1 MGTAPACSPH
11 SNSYNSLMGRHLF
24 TRVAIASILS
34 TPSPMHAQNAAR
46 WPNLFALAD
55 TTIVEPKP
63 VKPCY
68 GHGRQPDSVALTVAP
83 VASVEYGTAAGWRP
97 AGASGWVMDTIV
109 AALRSV
115 ECMENGE
122 PQFATVER
130 GHRFLRL
137 NVMPLP
143 GQPPDI
149 IRERSHGGGLL
160 QVRAVS
166 LPNDSAALLSTE
178 SLAAAQQRAKREE
191 AKRDA
196 AEVRVRRKAL
206 LAKGWPKDAVDDIV
220 NGYVRIGFT
229 PAMVT
234 EALGEPDHVNV
245 TVSEYYGK
253 TEQWVYGLGAYIYF
267 RHGRVTS
274 MSFTR

>member
-1 MGTAPACSPH
+1 MALAFIDVAPSA
-11 SNSYNSLMGRHLF
+11 SLG
-24 TRVAIASILS
+24 
-34 TPSPMHAQNAAR
+34 QNAAR
-46 WPNLFALAD
+46 WPGLFALAD
-55 TTIVEPKP
+55 SNSVEPKP
-63 VKPCY
+63 LKPCY
-68 GHGRQPDSVALTVAP
+68 GRGRQPDSVALTVAP
-83 VASVEYGTAAGWRP
+83 LASVEYRTAAGWRP
-97 AGASGWVMDTIV
+97 TAASGWVMDTIV

-149 IRERSHGGGLL
+149 IRERSHNRGLL
-160 QVRAVS
+160 QVRAVA

-178 SLAAAQQRAKREE
+178 SLAAAQQRAKRDE

-196 AEVRVRRKAL
+196 AEARIRRKAL
-206 LAKGWPKDAVDDIV
+206 LAKGWPKDVVDDIV

-229 PAMVT
+229 LAMVT

-245 TVSEYYGK
+245 TVSEYDGK
-253 TEQWVYGLGAYIYF
+253 TEQWVYGVGSYIYF